1 MSRSRLAI
9 LGSILAA
16 VAVLAI
22 AWSRGADAEP
32 HAASHRIVYLYVS
45 GRGAQAKA
53 WYDGGPPSGVQV
65 QQALDTFAGQ
75 GFRYVALGSSG
86 MPSQVSVGAT
96 LVTPAE
102 GALEASYV
110 ILLER

>member
-9 LGSILAA
+9 LASLLVAA
-16 VAVLAI
+16 AVLAI

-32 HAASHRIVYLYVS
+32 TVTHRIVYLYVS

-65 QQALDTFAGQ
+65 QQALDTFAAQ
-75 GFRYVALGSSG
+75 GFKYVAMASSG
-86 MPSQVSVGAT
+86 VPSMVTVGGI
-96 LVTPAE
+96 PASGTD

>member
-1 MSRSRLAI
+1 MSASRLAI
-9 LGSILAA
+9 LGSLLVAA
-16 VAVLAI
+16 TVLVI

-32 HAASHRIVYLYVS
+32 PGLAHRIVYLYVS

-75 GFRYVALGSSG
+75 GFRYVAIASSG
-86 MPSQVSVGAT
+86 VPSQVTVGP
-96 LVTPAE
+96 VPVSPAAA
-102 GALEASYV
+102 ALEASYV
-110 ILLER
+110 ILLET

>member
-1 MSRSRLAI
+1 MSRARLAI
-9 LGSILAA
+9 LASLLVA

-32 HAASHRIVYLYVS
+32 NVAHRIVYLYVS

-75 GFRYVALGSSG
+75 GFKYRAIASSG
-86 MPSQVSVGAT
+86 VPSQVSVGAVT
-96 LVTPAE
+96 VTPPE
-102 GALEASYV
+102 GSLEASYV

>member
-1 MSRSRLAI
+1 MSRARLAI
-9 LGSILAA
+9 LASLLVA

-32 HAASHRIVYLYVS
+32 PAASHRIVYLYVS

-75 GFRYVALGSSG
+75 GFKYRAIASSG
-86 MPSQVSVGAT
+86 VPSQVTVGAA
-96 LVTPAE
+96 LITPAE
-102 GALEASYV
+102 GSLEASYV

>member
-1 MSRSRLAI
+1 MSRARLAI
-9 LGSILAA
+9 LASLLAA

-32 HAASHRIVYLYVS
+32 SVAHRIVYLYVS

-75 GFRYVALGSSG
+75 GFKFVAIASSG
-86 MPSQVSVGAT
+86 LPSQVTVGTA

-102 GALEASYV
+102 GSLEASYV

>member
-9 LGSILAA
+9 LASLLLAIG
-16 VAVLAI
+16 VLAV

-32 HAASHRIVYLYVS
+32 ATTHRIVYLYLS

-65 QQALDTFAGQ
+65 QQALDTFAAQ
-75 GFRYVALGSSG
+75 GFKLARLASSG
-86 MPSQVSVGAT
+86 VPSVVTVGGAPPSGTDGAT
-96 LVTPAE
+96 
-102 GALEASYV
+102 EASYV

>member
-1 MSRSRLAI
+1 MSRARLAI
-9 LGSILAA
+9 LASLLVA
-16 VAVLAI
+16 VGVLAI

-32 HAASHRIVYLYVS
+32 NVSHRIVYLYVS

-75 GFRYVALGSSG
+75 GFKLVSLASSG
-86 MPSQVSVGAT
+86 VASVVTVGGVAPSGTDGAS
-96 LVTPAE
+96 
-102 GALEASYV
+102 EASYV